1 MLFHLISD
9 DECLISSVMS
19 VSSNSFSQR
28 CMLHL
33 LSAALL
39 MFLGIES
46 DLIGQSLSAQNQ
58 PELREGKQW
67 SYRRVIS
74 ELTALAGKSG
84 FTAVAGT
91 PNLT

>member
-1 MLFHLISD
+1 
-9 DECLISSVMS
+9 
-19 VSSNSFSQR
+19 
-28 CMLHL
+28 
-33 LSAALL
+33 

-91 PNLT
+91 PNFT